1 MADNIGYTP
10 GTGATVAA
18 DDVSG
23 VLYQRVKLAF
33 GADGSASDVANGNG
47 LPVDTGLTQPLTD
60 TQLRATALPLPV
72 GAATEATLAS
82 MFAAFKAEDTA
93 SADGDLG
100 MVLLAQRRDSDT
112 TAVSNDGDYATLKL
126 DEAGRLKVSTQPASY
141 SSTTGNITANG
152 QTIFVDCQRFSNL
165 MIHCA
170 GTFSTINVAFEGSLN
185 STNGTDGNWFAVQAI
200 RSNANTIETTTGN
213 LSATPAYAWELSVN
227 ALKYFRIRATAYT
240 SGTQAWTFIPGTYA
254 TEPIPGAQISGTQPV
269 SVTAPTASNI
279 NSAATTNATSV
290 KASAGTVY
298 SVTASNINAAIR
310 YLKFYN
316 KASAPTVGTDVPVIT
331 IPIPAGGAINIPFGT
346 TGHRFATG
354 IALAITT
361 GAADSDTGAVE
372 ANEIKVATAYI

>member
-112 TAVSNDGDYATLKL
+112 TAVSNDGDYATLKT
-126 DEAGRLKVSTQPASY
+126 DEAGRLKVASQPASY
-141 SSTTGNITANG
+141 SATTGNITANG

-165 MIHCA
+165 MIHCS

-185 STNGTDGNWFAVQAI
+185 STNGTDGSWFAVQAI

-361 GAADSDTGAVE
+361 GAADSDTGAVA

>member
-33 GADGSASDVANGNG
+33 GADGSASDVASGSG
-47 LPVDTGLTQPLTD
+47 LPVDTGLNPLTD
-60 TQLRATALPLPV
+60 VQLRASALPLPV

-82 MFAAFKAEDTA
+82 MFAAFKAEDSA

-126 DEAGRLKVSTQPASY
+126 DEAGRLKVATQPASY
-141 SSTTGNITANG
+141 SATTGNITANG

-165 MIHCA
+165 MIHCS

-185 STNGTDGNWFAVQAI
+185 STNGTDGSWFAVQAI

-240 SGTQAWTFIPGTYA
+240 SGTQAWTFVPGTYA

-361 GAADSDTGAVE
+361 GAADSDTGAVA

>member
-33 GADGSASDVANGNG
+33 GADGSASDVASGSG
-47 LPVDTGLTQPLTD
+47 LPVDTGLNPLTD
-60 TQLRATALPLPV
+60 VQLRASALPLPV

-82 MFAAFKAEDTA
+82 MFAAFKAEDSA

-126 DEAGRLKVSTQPASY
+126 DEAGRLKVATQPSSY
-141 SSTTGNITANG
+141 SATTGNITANG

-165 MIHCA
+165 MIHCS

-185 STNGTDGNWFAVQAI
+185 STNGTDGSWFAVQAI

-240 SGTQAWTFIPGTYA
+240 SGTQAWTFVPGTYA

-361 GAADSDTGAVE
+361 GAADSDTGAVA

>member
-47 LPVDTGLTQPLTD
+47 LPVDTGLNPLTD
-60 TQLRATALPLPV
+60 VQLRASALPLPV

-82 MFAAFKAEDTA
+82 MFAAFKAEDSA

-126 DEAGRLKVSTQPASY
+126 DEAGRLKVATQPASY
-141 SSTTGNITANG
+141 SATTGNITANG

-165 MIHCA
+165 MIHCS

-185 STNGTDGNWFAVQAI
+185 STNGTDGSWFGVQAI

-240 SGTQAWTFIPGTYA
+240 SGTQAWTFVPGTYA

-361 GAADSDTGAVE
+361 GAADSDTGAVA

>member
-47 LPVDTGLTQPLTD
+47 LPVDTGLNPLTD
-60 TQLRATALPLPV
+60 AQLRASALPLPV

-82 MFAAFKAEDTA
+82 MFAAFKAEDSA

>member
-47 LPVDTGLTQPLTD
+47 LPVDTGLNPLTD
-60 TQLRATALPLPV
+60 AQLRASALPLPV

-82 MFAAFKAEDTA
+82 MFAAFKAEDSA

-165 MIHCA
+165 MIHCS

-185 STNGTDGNWFAVQAI
+185 STNGTDGSWFAVQAI

-240 SGTQAWTFIPGTYA
+240 SGTQAWTFVPGTYA

-361 GAADSDTGAVE
+361 GAADSDTGAVA

>member
-33 GADGSASDVANGNG
+33 GADGSASDVASGSG
-47 LPVDTGLTQPLTD
+47 LPVDTGLNPLTD
-60 TQLRATALPLPV
+60 AQLRASALPLPV

-82 MFAAFKAEDTA
+82 MFAAFKAEDSA

-165 MIHCA
+165 MIHCS

-185 STNGTDGNWFAVQAI
+185 STNGTDGSWFAVQAI

-240 SGTQAWTFIPGTYA
+240 SGTQAWTFVPGTYA

-361 GAADSDTGAVE
+361 GAADSDTGAVA

>member
-33 GADGSASDVANGNG
+33 GDDGSASDVANGNG
-47 LPVDTGLTQPLTD
+47 LPVDTGLNPLTD
-60 TQLRATALPLPV
+60 AQLRASALPLPV

-82 MFAAFKAEDTA
+82 MFAAFKAEDSA

-165 MIHCA
+165 MIHCS

-185 STNGTDGNWFAVQAI
+185 STNGTDGSWFAVQAI

-240 SGTQAWTFIPGTYA
+240 SGTQAWTFVPGTYA

-361 GAADSDTGAVE
+361 GAADSDTGAVA

>member
-33 GADGSASDVANGNG
+33 GADGSASDVASGSG
-47 LPVDTGLTQPLTD
+47 LPVDTGLNPLTD
-60 TQLRATALPLPV
+60 AQLRASALPLPV

-82 MFAAFKAEDTA
+82 MFAAFKAEDSA

-165 MIHCA
+165 MIHCS

-185 STNGTDGNWFAVQAI
+185 STNGTDGSWFAVQAI

-240 SGTQAWTFIPGTYA
+240 SGTQAWTFVPGTYA

-346 TGHRFATG
+346 TGHRFTTG

-361 GAADSDTGAVE
+361 GAADSDTGAVA